1 MDPRFSEPV
10 VVWLDP
16 KRPEF
21 GLHDIRTVAE
31 GLAALHRY
39 ELGDAR
45 RGPFRHLWDEAAAA
59 LVRAGGEP
67 TLDNLADAHA
77 AFCRLVSA
85 VAPVP
90 SDTRE
95 RVAPRSWFARMLT
108 A

>member
-1 MDPRFSEPV
+1 METRFSEPV

-16 KRPEF
+16 EHPEF
-21 GLHDIRTVAE
+21 GLRDIRTVAE

-39 ELGDAR
+39 DLGDAR
-45 RGPFRHLWDEAAAA
+45 SGPCRHLWDEAAAA
-59 LVRAGGEP
+59 LVRARSEP
-67 TLDNLADAHA
+67 TPDHLARARA
-77 AFCRLVSA
+77 ALGRLVGA

-90 SDTRE
+90 RDTRD